1 MAGHPTPG
9 NGGVQA
15 PVPAH
20 LEGADR
26 FGESRCSSGG
36 RTALDDLLRG
46 AGGVVGD
53 QDGGFVVAEAGDGE
67 LPQGAG

>member
-1 MAGHPTPG
+1 LFDVHPAG
-9 NGGVQA
+9 
-15 PVPAH
+15 VP
-20 LEGADR
+20 
-26 FGESRCSSGG
+26 
-36 RTALDDLLRG
+36 LDDLLRG